1 MSISR
6 RDFLKIAGLSGLG
19 IGFSAT
25 DLLWKR
31 GRADAVEYM
40 PSPKGLTAKRWA
52 MVVDLRKFRT
62 EEDYKRVIDA
72 CHRIHNVPDFGN
84 PKDEVKWIWTETFEH
99 AFPYQRNEYLPE
111 GIQEKKALLFCNHCD
126 NPPCVRVCPT
136 KATFKRRD
144 GIVAQDYH
152 RCIGCRFCMAACPFG
167 SRSFNWRDPRPF
179 IKEMNPE
186 FPTRTKGV
194 VEKCNFCVE
203 RLAKGLKPACVVA
216 SNGGMIFGDLADP
229 DSEVREILKTHYT
242 LRRKAELGTRP
253 SVFYIIG
260 GEEDA

>member
-6 RDFLKIAGLSGLG
+6 RDFLKIAGVASIG

-25 DLLWKR
+25 DLLWKD
-31 GRADAVEYM
+31 RAAALEPV
-40 PSPKGLTAKRWA
+40 SPGKGLTAKRWA
-52 MVVDLRKFRT
+52 MVVDLRKFKT
-62 EEDYKRVIDA
+62 EEDYNRVIHE
-72 CHRIHNVPDFGN
+72 CHRVHNVPDFGN
-84 PKDEVKWIWTETFEH
+84 PKDEVKWIWTDTFEH
-99 AFPYQRNEYLPE
+99 AFPDLKNEYLPE
-111 GIQEKKALLFCNHCD
+111 GIQEKPFLLFCNHCD

-136 KATFKRRD
+136 QATFKRKD

-152 RCIGCRFCMAACPFG
+152 RCIGCRFCMSACPFG

-179 IKEMNPE
+179 IKEINPE

-203 RLAKGLKPACVVA
+203 RLAQGKMPACTGV
-216 SNGGMIFGDLADP
+216 SNGGLIFGDLADP
-229 DSEVREILKTHYT
+229 GSEVRRILSTHYS
-242 LRRKAELGTRP
+242 LRRKTELGTHP